1 MAKKRAENSKN
12 ILLFGAV
19 GLILIIVAGV
29 AYVQLFQKQGEQAYN
44 TPSAEE
50 VVKQYFESWDKKD
63 WPNMYATISDGFKR
77 IDPDAKDLATFRN
90 FAGSQGIEG
99 VSILG
104 IKELSNDG
112 TTASIEYSVEFTL
125 LDSSTR
131 QFSDTFTLKYK
142 QGDII
147 PGWKM
152 IHPYGSNVDTS

>member
-1 MAKKRAENSKN
+1 MNDKSNRN
-12 ILLFGAV
+12 ILLFGIA
-19 GLILIIVAGV
+19 GLILVIVAGV

-63 WPNMYATISDGFKR
+63 WPNMYAALSDGFKK
-77 IDPDAKDLATFRN
+77 IDQNATDLAAFRN

-99 VSILG
+99 VSMLG
-104 IKELSNDG
+104 IKEISNDG

-125 LDSSTR
+125 LDSSNR
-131 QFSDTFTLKYK
+131 QFSDTFTLKYR

-147 PGWKM
+147 PGWKL
-152 IHPYGSNVDTS
+152 IHPYGPNVDTS

>member
-1 MAKKRAENSKN
+1 MVNERAESSKN

-19 GLILIIVAGV
+19 GLILIIVAGI
-29 AYVQLFQKQGEQAYN
+29 AYVQLFQKQGGQTYN

-77 IDPDAKDLATFRN
+77 IDPDAKDFTIFRN
-90 FAGSQGIEG
+90 FTDSQGIEG
-99 VSILG
+99 VKILS
-104 IKELSNDG
+104 IKEISDDG

-125 LDSSTR
+125 LDSSKR
-131 QFSDTFTLKYK
+131 QFSDIFTLKYR

-147 PGWKM
+147 PGWKI
-152 IHPYGSNVDTS
+152 IHPYGQNIDKS